1 MQLGSKAKSDNLV
14 KICHL
19 LDPYF
24 SFDLASDGFL

>member
-1 MQLGSKAKSDNLV
+1 MQLGSKANSDNLV

-24 SFDLASDGFL
+24 SFDLAL